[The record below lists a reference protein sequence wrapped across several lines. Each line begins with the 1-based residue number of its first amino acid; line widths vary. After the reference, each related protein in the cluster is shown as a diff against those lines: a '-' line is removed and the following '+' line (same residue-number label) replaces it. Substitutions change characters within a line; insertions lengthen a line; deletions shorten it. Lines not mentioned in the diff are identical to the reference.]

1 MGDCMHARAEQIQ
14 RAQQIWRKRQLSR
27 RHGTTP
33 DLSRLAVAGT
43 GTGRS
48 IEVEGLMIR
57 PYISQTVHVQFP
69 EYLKFPLPQWM
80 NGERTQQGSIK

>member
-27 RHGTTP
+27 RHGTT

-57 PYISQTVHVQFP
+57 PYISQTVHVQFS
-69 EYLKFPLPQWM
+69 EY
-80 NGERTQQGSIK
+80 I